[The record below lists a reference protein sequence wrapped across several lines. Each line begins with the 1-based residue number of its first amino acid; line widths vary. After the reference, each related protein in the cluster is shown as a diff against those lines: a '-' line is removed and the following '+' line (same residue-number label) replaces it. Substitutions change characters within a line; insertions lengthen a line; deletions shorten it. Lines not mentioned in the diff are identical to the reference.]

1 MTLASFRRVR
11 IRALVLGAR
20 LRACMCTHPSDT
32 PFLTLSVVVPLLS
45 MSKSVLLCIST
56 LLDGGN
62 HYSKMFNLSDSLGR
76 PLFANIQVRASA
88 TRLASVRSS
97 YTPPLTGR
105 SAWFALLV

>member
-1 MTLASFRRVR
+1 M
-11 IRALVLGAR
+11 
-20 LRACMCTHPSDT
+20 
-32 PFLTLSVVVPLLS
+32 PLLS
-45 MSKSVLLCIST
+45 MQQSVLLCIST

-62 HYSKMFNLSDSLGR
+62 RTWTQIPKMGAAFNLRTLGPWSDSSRARADYSKMFNLSDSLGR